1 MAGDVSIRVRAVD
14 MTRAVFG
21 RIREQLSGLERGV
34 GKFGYLSRNIAA
46 LHKYGAGFAIGYAA
60 IRGVNAVRDK
70 FREIMEYAKETGN
83 YDLISERTVRNAD
96 KIASIIDNFKTNFA
110 ITAGNIV
117 GSFKGSDPNEVS
129 WEQEAA
135 RIKDRD
141 ARIKAARA
149 RIEKTKDDDSLA
161 GLLRKETAQQAALKA
176 TPENQMAIKA
186 EREADLAET
195 RLAIAK
201 EIARQEEQGAKDQI
215 DYAEQIERT
224 KEETRKQE
232 LAAQEE
238 LKKRQDDELDARRN
252 AMSRRIND
260 LSSGIQAD
268 GRAFFDASNSRRISS
283 RASAAMGERINR
295 LTGDDQTKYQMQT
308 ASILAQIYRMLGGT
322 GGR

>member
-1 MAGDVSIRVRAVD
+1 MSV
-14 MTRAVFG
+14 
-21 RIREQLSGLERGV
+21 
-34 GKFGYLSRNIAA
+34 
-46 LHKYGAGFAIGYAA
+46 
-60 IRGVNAVRDK
+60 
-70 FREIMEYAKETGN
+70 
-83 YDLISERTVRNAD
+83 
-96 KIASIIDNFKTNFA
+96 
-110 ITAGNIV
+110 GNIV

-129 WEQEAA
+129 WEQDAA

-238 LKKRQDDELDARRN
+238 LKKRQDDELDARRK